1 MVDRII
7 APRPRGPATFRSGG
21 DALAW
26 AGGIVLTVG
35 AFTGWYAVTIDG
47 ARYAVVAWNTGTLG
61 KLTFVAGLAAL
72 VLLVL
77 RATGFEPPPALS
89 GGLLHV
95 LLGAAATIFVLIR
108 VFSVPSEIQ
117 PAERGVGIWISL
129 GGAAALLAGGLLRA
143 ARER

>member
-1 MVDRII
+1 M
-7 APRPRGPATFRSGG
+7 PRPRGPATFRSGG

-26 AGGIVLTVG
+26 AGGIVLAIG
-35 AFTGWYAVTIDG
+35 AFTGWYAATIDG
-47 ARYAVVAWNTGTLG
+47 VRYAVVGWNTGALG
-61 KLTFVAGLAAL
+61 KLTFVAGIAAL

-77 RATGFEPPPALS
+77 RATGFEPPPAFS

-95 LLGAAATIFVLIR
+95 LLGAAATIFVLTR

-129 GGAAALLAGGLLRA
+129 GGAAVLLGGGLLRA